1 MRKKREAPTEAQ
13 VKVLEFI
20 TAYMK
25 VKGYAPSYMNI
36 AQGLGLK
43 SKSNIHRLVHEL
55 RIRGL
60 LKLNPYKVRSL
71 KLDSS
76 VNSIVKL

>member
-1 MRKKREAPTEAQ
+1 VRKKREAPTEAQ
-13 VKVLEFI
+13 IKVLEFI
-20 TAYMK
+20 TAYTK

-55 RIRGL
+55 RVRGL

-71 KLDSS
+71 KVDSS
-76 VNSIVKL
+76 VHSIVKL

>member
-1 MRKKREAPTEAQ
+1 VRKKREAPTEAQ

>member
-60 LKLNPYKVRSL
+60 IKLNPYKIRSL